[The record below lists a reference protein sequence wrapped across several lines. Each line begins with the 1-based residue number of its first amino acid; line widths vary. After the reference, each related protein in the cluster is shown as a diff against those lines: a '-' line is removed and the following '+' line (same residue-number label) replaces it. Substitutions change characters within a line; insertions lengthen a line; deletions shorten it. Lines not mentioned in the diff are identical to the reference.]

1 MYQLSNQ
8 GQATINKSPFSPRL
22 TKEPN
27 SCFYCGFKKKK
38 SLEKE
43 LLKMRKDF
51 KTDQISGQNPELDKN
66 EAAPREH
73 WESLLFNTWGEV
85 ENRRGGI

>member
-1 MYQLSNQ
+1 
-8 GQATINKSPFSPRL
+8 
-22 TKEPN
+22 
-27 SCFYCGFKKKK
+27 
-38 SLEKE
+38 
-43 LLKMRKDF
+43 MRKDF

-85 ENRRGGI
+85 EKTQGKTVKALTERRGAAFQV